1 MFSYNSGRIFAFC
14 AKLIEE
20 KDGLIYNNENRQL
33 LTLRFVS
40 CFEGG
45 GVDMCHIVICADD
58 PDLGRSLSAWTRS
71 FCAQNG
77 LFPIVGLYEN
87 SSDFNNAVKKSQP
100 SVAVVALPG
109 VAGLN
114 AAEHLRS
121 LCPDCGLIWCSDLDF
136 SLHAY
141 RLRANYF
148 IKAPP
153 TDAQLC
159 EGLSVWL
166 NRRSLKNLRVK

>member
-1 MFSYNSGRIFAFC
+1 MRRIVILADDSGRQIS
-14 AKLIEE
+14 E
-20 KDGLIYNNENRQL
+20 
-33 LTLRFVS
+33 
-40 CFEGG
+40 
-45 GVDMCHIVICADD
+45 
-58 PDLGRSLSAWTRS
+58 WTKR
-71 FCAQNG
+71 FCAQHG
-77 LFPIVGLYEN
+77 LFPAVELHEDSKGFY
-87 SSDFNNAVKKSQP
+87 DAVKKGEP
-100 SVAVVALPG
+100 SGVIIALSG

-153 TDAQLC
+153 TAEQLC
-159 EGLSVWL
+159 EGLSIWL
-166 NRRSLKNLRVK
+166 NRQSLHSLGVKQS